1 MISALTFPLLFLV
14 LGVLCAW
21 IVIGCKGYWAAK
33 WWLINL
39 VCIFCLILW
48 FSVSSYLGWPSDSD
62 LPSEFR
68 LMSYVSDEPKNLFI
82 LASREEQKTM
92 SLQKL
97 FEYQTP
103 DKLRLYKAPYDK
115 EFHKNLEAAMERVNK
130 GAYVIVSKK
139 KILDADALK
148 QFNKVHDLLD
158 GLDKLNNDGQA
169 KSENP
174 YNFYILPPSRLM
186 KKPD

>member
-1 MISALTFPLLFLV
+1 MIFALTFPILFLI

-33 WWLINL
+33 WWLINF

-48 FSVSSYLGWPSDSD
+48 FSVSSYLGWPSDSEM
-62 LPSEFR
+62 PSEFR
-68 LMSYVSDEPKNLFI
+68 LMGFVSDEPKNLFI
-82 LASREEQKTM
+82 LASRDVKEGV

-97 FEYQTP
+97 FEYRTQ

-130 GAYVIVSKK
+130 GSYVIVSKN
-139 KILDADALK
+139 KILDADDLK

-158 GLDKLNNDGQA
+158 GLERWNSDGGS
-169 KSENP
+169 KSDNL
-174 YNFYILPPSRLM
+174 YNFYIMPPSKLM